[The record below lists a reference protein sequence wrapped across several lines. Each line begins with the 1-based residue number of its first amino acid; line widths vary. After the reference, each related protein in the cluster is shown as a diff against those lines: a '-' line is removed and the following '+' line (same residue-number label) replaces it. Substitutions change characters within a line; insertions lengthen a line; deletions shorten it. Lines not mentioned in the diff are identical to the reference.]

1 MKFLQITPQTTLSQI
16 SDIVGERNIDYVLNA
31 NGLTRSVNIGKQ
43 LFGRDLSGQTDAQ
56 IKMSILNTLVGS
68 SDVFEKAAL
77 GTDADWMSL
86 YKYGTF
92 PDCIMIPDEIP
103 ISLSSMV
110 FGNDEPVS
118 ALIYDKCNTS
128 LKEYGEVDPLIF
140 TEYSVISSNFGVS
153 TGNGDNL
160 TDNFFNMLANGVT
173 NKDPFEWFNIPWG
186 KITLYSSI
194 TNDSVEFP
202 VYPEDI
208 SDGYS
213 ATYDQMP
220 NLLYQYEP
228 WQVYKSSGPRQ
239 NSYTFHMHRDMWTGD
254 HRDGLA
260 NKLIRYCEANC
271 FPDYN
276 GSAVNAPLVTL
287 YMNGENLITGVL
299 NSVKV
304 DWSGPLGLD
313 GFYLEFKLTLDI
325 TEVSKEPLNY
335 TSVRNKGLIG

>member
-16 SDIVGERNIDYVLNA
+16 SDIVGERYIDYVLNA

-43 LFGRDLSGQTDAQ
+43 LFDRDLSGQTDAQ
-56 IKMSILNTLVGS
+56 TKMAILNTLVSS

-77 GTDADWMSL
+77 GTDADWVSL

-103 ISLSSMV
+103 VSLSSMMY
-110 FGNDEPVS
+110 GNSEPV
-118 ALIYDKCNTS
+118 LDIIYEKCNTS
-128 LKEYGEVDPLIF
+128 LKEEGEIDPLIF
-140 TEYSVISSNFGVS
+140 TEYSIISANFGVS
-153 TGNGDNL
+153 TGTGDGT
-160 TDNFFNMLANGVT
+160 TDNFSYDANGAAVK
-173 NKDPFEWFNIPWG
+173 NPFEWFNIPWG
-186 KITLYSSI
+186 KISLYSSI
-194 TNDSVEFP
+194 TNDSVDFP
-202 VYPEDI
+202 VYPEEI
-208 SDGYS
+208 SDGYT
-213 ATYDQMP
+213 ANYDQMP

-228 WQVYKSSGPRQ
+228 WQVYKGSGPRQ

-304 DWSGPLGLD
+304 EWSGPLGLD
-313 GFYLEFKLTLDI
+313 GFYLEFKLALDI

-335 TSVRNKGLIG
+335 NTVKRKGLIG

>member
-1 MKFLQITPQTTLSQI
+1 MKYLQITPETTLSEI

-43 LFGRDLSGQTDAQ
+43 LFSRDLSGSTDSQT
-56 IKMSILNTLVGS
+56 KMAILNTLVGN

-77 GTDADWMSL
+77 GTDADWVSL

-92 PDCIMIPDEIP
+92 PDCIMIPDEIAV
-103 ISLSSMV
+103 SLSSMMY
-110 FGNDEPVS
+110 GNGEPV
-118 ALIYDKCNTS
+118 LDIIYDKCNTS
-128 LKEYGEVDPLIF
+128 LKEFGEIDPLIF
-140 TEYSVISSNFGVS
+140 TEYSVISANFGVS
-153 TGNGDNL
+153 TGNGDGT
-160 TDNFFNMLANGVT
+160 TDNFSFDANGAST
-173 NKDPFEWFNIPWG
+173 KNPFEWFQIPWG
-186 KITLYSSI
+186 KISLYSSI
-194 TNDSVEFP
+194 SNDKVDFP
-202 VYPEDI
+202 VYPEEI

-228 WQVYKSSGPRQ
+228 WQVYKSSGPRT
-239 NSYTFHMHRDMWTGD
+239 NTYTFHMHRDMWTGD

-260 NKLIRYCEANC
+260 NKLVRYCESNC

-276 GSAVNAPLVTL
+276 GSAVNAPTVTL

-313 GFYLEFKLTLDI
+313 GFYLELKLTLDI

-335 TSVRNKGLIG
+335 NTVKAKGLIS